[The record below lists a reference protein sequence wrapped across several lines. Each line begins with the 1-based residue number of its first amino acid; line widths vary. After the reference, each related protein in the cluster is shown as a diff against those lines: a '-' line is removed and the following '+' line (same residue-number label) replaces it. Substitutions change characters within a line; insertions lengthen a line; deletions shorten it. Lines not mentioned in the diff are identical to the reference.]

1 MIGTLVQYF
10 SASIAKKQID
20 SITCVVDDFVNKV
33 SEIKLVAFVQLF
45 SGVGFH
51 IFLYLACQNRFKVA
65 LM

>member
-1 MIGTLVQYF
+1 MF
-10 SASIAKKQID
+10 
-20 SITCVVDDFVNKV
+20 VVGDFVNQV
-33 SEIKLVAFVQLF
+33 SEIKLAVFVQLF